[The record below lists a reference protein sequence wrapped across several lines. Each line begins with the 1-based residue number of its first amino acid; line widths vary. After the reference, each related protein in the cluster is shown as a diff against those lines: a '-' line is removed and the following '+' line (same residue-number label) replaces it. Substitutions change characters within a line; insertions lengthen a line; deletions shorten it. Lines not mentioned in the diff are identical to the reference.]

1 VEKGEELCRDLIDA
15 HDACLRL
22 DGFTVPVNISSL
34 AKSLSNIKTH

>member
-22 DGFTVPVNISSL
+22 DGFTVPPKPWTL
-34 AKSLSNIKTH
+34 HR